1 MPPRP
6 GERIEIPIFPLPATV
21 LFPGA
26 VLPLHVFEPRY
37 RAMTRAALDG
47 DRCIAMVLLRE
58 GWEKDYYGAPAVH
71 AIACAAEIVAER
83 ALDEGRYNLLVQG
96 TARVRI
102 ESEHAPRP
110 YRVAVATV
118 LDDGR
123 DAPPGRAVDVRT
135 LLGCCRQLSVTSGE
149 LARALPRFE
158 EMAAEP
164 AALADALAHAFVS
177 DPLERQEL
185 LDTLDTRARVRRVTD
200 ALGTLL
206 LAGGLP
212 AIN

>member
-26 VLPLHVFEPRY
+26 LLPLHVFEPRY
-37 RAMTRAALDG
+37 RAMTRDALQG
-47 DRCIAMVLLRE
+47 DRCIAMVLLRD
-58 GWEKDYYGAPAVH
+58 GWEKDYYGVPPVQ
-71 AIACAAEIVAER
+71 AIACAAEIVTER
-83 ALDEGRYNLLVQG
+83 ALDEGRYNLLLQG

-123 DAPPGRAVDVRT
+123 GAAPGAVDVRT
-135 LLGCCRQLSVTSGE
+135 LLGCCRQLSVQSGE

-158 EMAAEP
+158 EMAADP
-164 AALADALAHAFVS
+164 AALTDALADAFVA

-185 LDTLDTRARVRRVTD
+185 LDMLEVKLRVRRLTD